1 MSLSELAKA
10 ANPIQAILEVA
21 MKVATFNSL
30 FFAGKWTKIISYLT
44 IAGSRE

>member
-21 MKVATFNSL
+21 TKEATFKSL
-30 FFAGKWTKIISYLT
+30 LFAG
-44 IAGSRE
+44 

>member
-30 FFAGKWTKIISYLT
+30 LFAGKWTKIICYRT

>member
-10 ANPIQAILEVA
+10 ANPIQAIQAIQAILEVA

-30 FFAGKWTKIISYLT
+30 LFAGKWTKIIF
-44 IAGSRE
+44 